1 MKYKV
6 LKEFGCAKKGDVLT
20 NSVEDPEVYTMEVED
35 DNNYRYMSISDDIAD
50 AYCEEEYLLA
60 IDERSDMQR
69 IKETEELL
77 DELIST
83 YDEDYKTA
91 MEKAEAGELPPA
103 MAVEAKTVY
112 YNLTKVLNR
121 VKDTLTKEYDE

>member
-35 DNNYRYMSISDDIAD
+35 DNNYRYMSISDDIAG

-77 DELIST
+77 DELINT

-103 MAVEAKTVY
+103 IAVEAKTVY